1 MTWIL
6 HLFCSIS
13 LGVHYYTLGSLPI
26 RGTDANGD
34 GSRNSI
40 VRWVPEW
47 YELLHLPKG
56 NCLCQFNE
64 LTWFDYP
71 LYMVL
76 FLSKCNNLNNYL
88 QKTVLRCFI
97 NFSDYHKVHRLF
109 GIIVGIESASH
120 SFFHLFRWKCRS
132 DDIKLLYTSQ
142 TGITGLIALV
152 CGAFVILPMTLS
164 YLKRCMT

>member
-1 MTWIL
+1 
-6 HLFCSIS
+6 
-13 LGVHYYTLGSLPI
+13 
-26 RGTDANGD
+26 
-34 GSRNSI
+34 
-40 VRWVPEW
+40 
-47 YELLHLPKG
+47 
-56 NCLCQFNE
+56 
-64 LTWFDYP
+64 
-71 LYMVL
+71 MVL

-142 TGITGLIALV
+142 TGITGLIALTYISQHSLIDSTFQRPPLSLNRMGYGLDV
-152 CGAFVILPMTLS
+152 SRPSTYILDDWCSSLWIESAHFERLS
-164 YLKRCMT
+164 DTCCIISFENPPGFGKRNSA

>member
-1 MTWIL
+1 
-6 HLFCSIS
+6 
-13 LGVHYYTLGSLPI
+13 
-26 RGTDANGD
+26 
-34 GSRNSI
+34 
-40 VRWVPEW
+40 
-47 YELLHLPKG
+47 
-56 NCLCQFNE
+56 
-64 LTWFDYP
+64 
-71 LYMVL
+71 
-76 FLSKCNNLNNYL
+76 
-88 QKTVLRCFI
+88 
-97 NFSDYHKVHRLF
+97 LF